1 MADDLRELAHRY
13 SETYVSDSR
22 KVNDMTKPAHLRGYA
37 EKVRA
42 NRRKKN
48 DEQDDEKENEKQ
60 DVADSRNRFD
70 FQGGNQHKDAYI
82 SELTWRIDALKK
94 DGLLGNYGYD
104 RDDVAKFAK
113 YYDYPTMREWYEEG
127 DEEVADMFNEFI
139 ENDIYADV
147 SLDDYDDDF

>member
-1 MADDLRELAHRY
+1 M
-13 SETYVSDSR
+13 
-22 KVNDMTKPAHLRGYA
+22 
-37 EKVRA
+37 
-42 NRRKKN
+42 
-48 DEQDDEKENEKQ
+48 
-60 DVADSRNRFD
+60 
-70 FQGGNQHKDAYI
+70 
-82 SELTWRIDALKK
+82 TWRIDALKK